1 VSVAAGPPAGFVR
14 HVHRGEFASAASAA
28 VLFGLMVT
36 VAWFGVN
43 QPPGKANGAERVT
56 TETGWDGLTI
66 VRWLMLLTIAA
77 AIGSLLLH
85 VSQRSHGVS
94 TDTHAAVTVLGA
106 LTAIALTI
114 RVLIDL
120 PSAASVVDQKLG
132 AYLGLLAAYG
142 IALGGYHA
150 LRESRAQSRAP
161 AGREAPD
168 EPGLAGQ
175 P

>member
-1 VSVAAGPPAGFVR
+1 MSTAAGPPPGLVR
-14 HVHRGEFASAASAA
+14 HVHRGELASAASAA
-28 VLFGLMVT
+28 VLFVLMVA

-43 QPPGKANGAERVT
+43 QPPGKANGAERTT

-85 VSQRSHGVS
+85 VSQRSHGVA
-94 TDTHAAVTVLGA
+94 TDTYATVTVLGI
-106 LTAIALTI
+106 LTAAAVTI

-120 PSAASVVDQKLG
+120 PSAPSVVDQKLG

-150 LRESRAQSRAP
+150 LRESRARGRAL
-161 AGREAPD
+161 ANREAP
-168 EPGLAGQ
+168 EASGLAGQ